1 MITTARGKTFWKR
14 VFQEFMIFFFPVA
27 AGQIDWEKGYEFL
40 DKELQQVLR
49 DADLGRRYAD
59 KLVKVWLDNGQE
71 TFVLVH
77 EDGTKVK
84 LKAERKARF
93 KPSNW
98 V

>member
-1 MITTARGKTFWKR
+1 MN
-14 VFQEFMIFFFPVA
+14 
-27 AGQIDWEKGYEFL
+27 FL
-40 DKELQQVLR
+40 KVYR
-49 DADLGRRYAD
+49 MRYAD